1 MFLKEAVKAL
11 LSGDGSFGAAM
22 FVSGKYSC
30 GAGMMCQPAKALCA
44 QAKGLGFG
52 TTKRKPK
59 LV

>member
-11 LSGDGSFGAAM
+11 LPGAAM
-22 FVSGKYSC
+22 FVSGKHLY
-30 GAGMMCQPAKALCA
+30 GAVMMCQPAKALCA

>member
-1 MFLKEAVKAL
+1 MLLEEAVKAF

-22 FVSGKYSC
+22 FVSGKHLY
-30 GAGMMCQPAKALCA
+30 GAVMMCQPAKALYA